1 MKITFEELAKMIDHT
16 VLKPTL
22 TRNEV
27 IKHWQEVRKFN
38 FGAISVNP
46 CFTSL
51 VAKLV
56 KGTDVK
62 VDAAIGFPL
71 GATTPEVKAF
81 EARDAVENGAHEI
94 DMVINIGALRSGD
107 YELVK
112 RDIEGV
118 VKAAKGRVVKVIIET
133 CYLTDEEKKRA
144 CELAKK
150 AGADF
155 VKTSTGFGTGGA
167 TIHDVKLMRET
178 VGEDMGVKAAGGIHH
193 FEDAVA
199 MIDAGADRIG
209 TSASIQIMKELER
222 ELGKD

>member
-118 VKAAKGRVVKVIIET
+118 VEAAKGRVVKVIIET

-144 CELAKK
+144 CELAKE

-155 VKTSTGFGTGGA
+155 VKTSTGFGIRGA